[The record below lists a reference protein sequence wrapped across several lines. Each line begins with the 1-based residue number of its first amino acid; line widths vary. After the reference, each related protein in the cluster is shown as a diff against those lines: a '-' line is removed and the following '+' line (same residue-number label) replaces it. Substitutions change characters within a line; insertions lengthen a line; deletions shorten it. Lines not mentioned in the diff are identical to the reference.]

1 RPGRYALSPWATPA
15 TPPPEMVGRAAGSIL
30 RDPPGGP
37 PRAVC
42 DRRRGGPGGL
52 VARAL
57 GVHRRGVVGSGDEK
71 TGQEH
76 ADRDAGDESGDEGEH
91 QATLL
96 VVGAEA
102 RPIPSLP
109 TSRLAGETPAPST
122 TAPAPSTE
130 EDGLSELRWTR
141 VLAHL
146 LRHTSSPPR
155 RTKTRAG
162 RWQRGQMAG
171 PVDI

>member
-1 RPGRYALSPWATPA
+1 
-15 TPPPEMVGRAAGSIL
+15 
-30 RDPPGGP
+30 GGP

-57 GVHRRGVVGSGDEK
+57 GVHRREGGGDEK

-76 ADRDAGDESGDEGEH
+76 ADRDAGDESGDEWEH
-91 QATLL
+91 QATPLL

-102 RPIPSLP
+102 RPCAPFRTSPSG
-109 TSRLAGETPAPST
+109 TAGDATPAPST
-122 TAPAPSTE
+122 TAPAPRTE
-130 EDGLSELRWTR
+130 EDGLSERRWTR

-146 LRHTSSPPR
+146 LHTSSPPR
-155 RTKTRAG
+155 RTKIRAG
-162 RWQRGQMAG
+162 VWQRGQTAG
-171 PVDI
+171 PRVTLTAPSSRVGPATGRRCGQRRGRR

>member
-1 RPGRYALSPWATPA
+1 
-15 TPPPEMVGRAAGSIL
+15 MVGRAAGSIL

-52 VARAL
+52 VAGAL
-57 GVHRRGVVGSGDEK
+57 AGVHRGGEGGGDEK
-71 TGQEH
+71 AGQEH

-91 QATLL
+91 QATPLL

-102 RPIPSLP
+102 RPCAPFRTSPSG
-109 TSRLAGETPAPST
+109 TAGDATPAPST
-122 TAPAPSTE
+122 TAPAPRTE
-130 EDGLSELRWTR
+130 EDGLSERRWTR

-146 LRHTSSPPR
+146 LRH
-155 RTKTRAG
+155 
-162 RWQRGQMAG
+162 
-171 PVDI
+171 